1 MKQKLLGGAFVLA
14 STILAACGG
23 YGGTYYVR
31 SGPPA
36 PRYYGPVGT
45 APGIGFVWTDGY
57 WDWRGS
63 NWYWVEG
70 RWMRPP
76 HGHAVWVAP
85 QWRHDGHGY
94 RFHRGYW
101 R

>member
-1 MKQKLLGGAFVLA
+1 MKQKLLGGAFVVA

-23 YGGTYYVR
+23 YGGSYYVR

-36 PRYYGPVGT
+36 PRYYGAVGRS
-45 APGIGFVWTDGY
+45 PGIGFVWTDGY
-57 WDWRGS
+57 WDWRGN
-63 NWYWVEG
+63 NWNWVDG

-76 HGHAVWVAP
+76 HGRRVWVAP
-85 QWRHDGHGY
+85 QWRRDGHGY
-94 RFHRGYW
+94 RLRRGYW